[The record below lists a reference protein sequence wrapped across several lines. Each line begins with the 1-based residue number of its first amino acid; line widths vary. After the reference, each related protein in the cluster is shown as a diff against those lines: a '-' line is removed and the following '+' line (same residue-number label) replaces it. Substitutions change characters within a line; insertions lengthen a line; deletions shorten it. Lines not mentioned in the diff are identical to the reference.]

1 MHFVTN
7 GPCFRLCRSLLR
19 ACGSLILGDCEK
31 KKIKTIVYPGSQVF
45 NYKSHSQVKSLCRKS
60 NHRIP
65 RLSQH
70 RMEVDVKHQSKQATE
85 SKMDVSCG
93 YEV

>member
-31 KKIKTIVYPGSQVF
+31 KK
-45 NYKSHSQVKSLCRKS
+45 
-60 NHRIP
+60 
-65 RLSQH
+65 
-70 RMEVDVKHQSKQATE
+70 SKQLSIQGHKYLTINHIHKLKVYVENLITE
-85 SKMDVSCG
+85 FLDFLNIEWRWM
-93 YEV
+93 